1 MYLDWD
7 PPPAEEEVTAH
18 APSHQYC
25 YASFTTALGNQCS
38 TDIFS
43 YFMSFGKCILILICI
58 FMFIQHYFCKR
69 IYHAS
74 QFVNTLENKILLIIL
89 LVFFRYSIIHSNCS
103 PALEFPMIWLRTQRA
118 ELAPLWL

>member
-1 MYLDWD
+1 MNVDLFKLLYMYLDWD

-43 YFMSFGKCILILICI
+43 YFMSFANA
-58 FMFIQHYFCKR
+58 F
-69 IYHAS
+69 
-74 QFVNTLENKILLIIL
+74 
-89 LVFFRYSIIHSNCS
+89 
-103 PALEFPMIWLRTQRA
+103 
-118 ELAPLWL
+118 

>member
-43 YFMSFGKCILILICI
+43 YFMSFANA
-58 FMFIQHYFCKR
+58 F
-69 IYHAS
+69 
-74 QFVNTLENKILLIIL
+74 
-89 LVFFRYSIIHSNCS
+89 
-103 PALEFPMIWLRTQRA
+103 
-118 ELAPLWL
+118 